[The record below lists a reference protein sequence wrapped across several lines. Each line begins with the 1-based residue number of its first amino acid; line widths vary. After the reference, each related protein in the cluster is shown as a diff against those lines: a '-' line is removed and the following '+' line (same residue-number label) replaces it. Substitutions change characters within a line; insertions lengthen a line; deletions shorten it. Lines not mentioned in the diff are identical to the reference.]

1 MVLANVV
8 QSNKGVINV
17 TSVDIDGT
25 SEITIDGGGVSIDGT
40 ADSNLTVTGSN
51 KDLDIAVTGGSTQE
65 LRLASAGTGAN
76 AIQLNTAAG
85 GITLDAASGVIIEG
99 GASTAAH
106 ILFKEGSNN
115 GTNGVKLI
123 GHASTADITVTLP
136 TATDTLVGKA
146 TTDTLTNKTL
156 NQEGTG
162 NSITNIAN
170 ASIKAAAGI
179 DATKIANGS
188 VTSTEFQHISTL
200 TSNAQTQIS
209 AKAPLANPTF
219 TGACKFADGTAGAPS
234 ITNTGDLNTGILFPS
249 ADAVE
254 VATGGTGRFKVSNAG
269 IQITGTIT
277 ATGDITALTSDKR
290 LKKNIKILSNPLE
303 KINQLSG
310 FTYDWSLDKCAE
322 AGFIPKDE
330 EQIGVFAQDIQSV
343 IPQAVKPAPFD
354 TDSEG
359 NSISGD
365 NYLTVQYEKIV
376 PLLIECIKEQQK
388 QIDELKNKV

>member
-1 MVLANVV
+1 
-8 QSNKGVINV
+8 
-17 TSVDIDGT
+17 
-25 SEITIDGGGVSIDGT
+25 
-40 ADSNLTVTGSN
+40 
-51 KDLDIAVTGGSTQE
+51 
-65 LRLASAGTGAN
+65 LAS
-76 AIQLNTAAG
+76 
-85 GITLDAASGVIIEG
+85 S
-99 GASTAAH
+99 
-106 ILFKEGSNN
+106 
-115 GTNGVKLI
+115 
-123 GHASTADITVTLP
+123 
-136 TATDTLVGKA
+136 
-146 TTDTLTNKTL
+146 
-156 NQEGTG
+156 
-162 NSITNIAN
+162 
-170 ASIKAAAGI
+170 I

-200 TSNAQTQIS
+200 SSNAQTQIS
-209 AKAPLANPTF
+209 AKAPLASPTF
-219 TGACKFADGTAGAPS
+219 TGACKFPDGTVGAPS

-310 FTYDWSLDKCAE
+310 FTYDWSLDKCSE